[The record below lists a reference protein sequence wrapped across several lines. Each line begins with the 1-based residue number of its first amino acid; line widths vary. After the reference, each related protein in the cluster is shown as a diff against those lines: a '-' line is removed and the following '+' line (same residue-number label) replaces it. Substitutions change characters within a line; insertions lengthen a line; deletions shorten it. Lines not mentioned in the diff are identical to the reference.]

1 MRTVGCYEDP
11 DSQHDDGRWKAVK
24 AGTEQDISDADVEI
38 LIEVGK
44 ARLVTQT
51 KPEVV
56 QTQKRKG
63 RKRGAQ

>member
-1 MRTVGCYEDP
+1 MRVLILSTTMA
-11 DSQHDDGRWKAVK
+11 DGRLVK
-24 AGTEQDISDADVEI
+24 AGTQQEISDADAEI

-44 ARLVTQT
+44 ARVVTQA

-56 QTQKRKG
+56 QPQKRRG

>member
-1 MRTVGCYEDP
+1 MRILILSTTMA
-11 DSQHDDGRWKAVK
+11 DGKLVK
-24 AGTEQDISDADVEI
+24 AGTEQDISVADAEI

>member
-1 MRTVGCYEDP
+1 MRILILSTTMA
-11 DSQHDDGRWKAVK
+11 DGKLVK
-24 AGTEQDISDADVEI
+24 AGTEQDISVADAEI

-56 QTQKRKG
+56 QTQKRRG

>member
-1 MRTVGCYEDP
+1 MRILILSTTMA
-11 DSQHDDGRWKAVK
+11 DGRLVK
-24 AGTEQDISDADVEI
+24 AGTEQDISDADAEI